1 MKPLTNINEFLK
13 RFDNFI
19 DGEFRSIKIISPTVM
34 LVTLAGQDSARG
46 FDWISMELEFNG
58 VSDARVIEDNKLS
71 LLDMSDGIS
80 LISQNNTLAFGI
92 GIGNCNSISSI
103 KSSTCYIE
111 CSNIKYKE
119 GLF

>member
-34 LVTLAGQDSARG
+34 LVTLAGQDSARS
-46 FDWISMELEFNG
+46 FDWISMKLEFNG
-58 VSDARVIEDNKLS
+58 ISNARVIEDNKLS
-71 LLDMSDGIS
+71 LLDMNDGIS
-80 LISQNNTLAFGI
+80 LISQNNTLAF

-111 CSNIKYKE
+111 CLNIKYKE
-119 GLF
+119 NLF